1 MSQRPDALI
10 ATIDAVTLSQLHEV
24 IDFLESNRIPTM
36 FSDREYVLARRVS
49 SLAFAMFAAIRLAS
63 SEKHDL
69 DQRRVCVCVSKYRFR
84 AVRGINPIGEKQW
97 QDLMI

>member
-36 FSDREYVLARRVS
+36 FSDREYVLAFRVS

-69 DQRRVCVCVSKYRFR
+69 DQRRVCVCVQVSVSSGK
-84 AVRGINPIGEKQW
+84 GH
-97 QDLMI
+97 